1 MLQVAYP
8 IVLQLYLQI
17 FCGSFPKQS
26 SEENVSGKRR
36 IMKAKFSR
44 TLSRIITQYLSG
56 SLGSYPA
63 VRDATEVGD
72 LGGVAVLR
80 TALRAS
86 FTDDTFPLEIT
97 KTLQK
102 SGVDFLRIFDTSGFF
117 NFLRYPG

>member
-1 MLQVAYP
+1 MLQVPYP

-17 FCGSFPKQS
+17 FCRSFPKQAS
-26 SEENVSGKRR
+26 GENVPEKKR
-36 IMKAKFSR
+36 IMKAEFSQ
-44 TLSRIITQYLSG
+44 TLFRKIIQYLSG

-63 VRDATEVGD
+63 VRDVTEVGV